1 MDTERQE
8 IADWRIVWQMFVPCV
23 ISDLISGCVEVLGH
37 LDGNAGR
44 IVSSLLTFAVIYPFY
59 WRRMQKK
66 EENRRIVEADGM
78 KAQVSSQMEAA
89 KKEKSGYFLGRV
101 PDVWKILLGAAA
113 FSALFNLVF
122 WTLEKRE
129 IFLGVLHIAVQKVWM
144 TGQVAEMASL
154 CLKVPQWD
162 MPVAASGGTFVAA
175 LGNRASKDASA
186 FFSGPLWQQF
196 LLMGFASPLSEE
208 LLFRGILF
216 ERLRVA
222 LPFFWAALGSAAF
235 FGLVHGN
242 WAQGIYAALMGLI
255 LAWLY
260 EKKKRLWEP
269 VLFHSAANLTALLM
283 QVML

>member
-1 MDTERQE
+1 MDIGRQE
-8 IADWRIVWQMFVPCV
+8 TADWRIVWQMFVPCV
-23 ISDLISGCVEVLGH
+23 ISDLIGGCVEVLGH

-59 WRRMQKK
+59 WRRIQKK
-66 EENRRIVEADGM
+66 KRNRRIADAAGM
-78 KAQVSSQMEAA
+78 KAQVSSQIE
-89 KKEKSGYFLGRV
+89 KENKAKSGYFWKKL

-113 FSALFNLVF
+113 FSFVFNMIFWILETMEICPGLFQV
-122 WTLEKRE
+122 EK
-129 IFLGVLHIAVQKVWM
+129 
-144 TGQVAEMASL
+144 QVRM
-154 CLKVPQWD
+154 
-162 MPVAASGGTFVAA
+162 SGEVAA
-175 LGNRASKDASA
+175 L
-186 FFSGPLWQQF
+186 FSGSLWQQF
-196 LLMGFASPLSEE
+196 LLMGAAAPLSEE

-260 EKKKRLWEP
+260 EKKNRLWEP
-269 VLFHSAANLTALLM
+269 VLFHSVANLTALLM
-283 QVML
+283 QLMF